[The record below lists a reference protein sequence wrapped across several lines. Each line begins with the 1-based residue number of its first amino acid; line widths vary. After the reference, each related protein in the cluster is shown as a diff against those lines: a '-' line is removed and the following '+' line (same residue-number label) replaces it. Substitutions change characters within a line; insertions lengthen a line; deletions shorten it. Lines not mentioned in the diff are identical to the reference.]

1 MKFRIFVM
9 IFFCSILVLAFVKN
23 SNYKSN
29 ENGCAGSNCHNYL
42 PGFIR
47 LENQENLKLKVLPD
61 FKVKNTAISAE
72 LLNDQGQIVDFQ
84 ETTYQKQ
91 FVLNAPRPG
100 RYQVLVGYQMS
111 RLYWDSL
118 TIDITNSTISIPT
131 SRYGASTFNFLPV
144 HPRMVQDSAV
154 LRFILPHDSE
164 VEILLY
170 TAAGKLVRRILR
182 ENLSA
187 GMHELGWEAK
197 DDLRRGLPAGKYL
210 CELRSG
216 RKKLV
221 QPVYVKR

>member
-1 MKFRIFVM
+1 MFTL
-9 IFFCSILVLAFVKN
+9 IFFCSLLVLALVKN
-23 SNYKSN
+23 NNYKSN

-47 LENQENLKLKVLPD
+47 LENQENLRLKVLPD

-72 LLNDQGQIVDFQ
+72 LLNEQGQIVDFQ

-100 RYQVLVGYQMS
+100 RYKVLVGYQMS

-118 TIDITNSTISIPT
+118 TVDLTNSIISIPT
-131 SRYGASTFNFLPV
+131 SRYGASTFDFFPV
-144 HPRMVQDSAV
+144 HPRAVQDSAV

-170 TAAGKLVRRILR
+170 TTAGKLVQQIFKG
-182 ENLSA
+182 NLGA
-187 GMHELGWEAK
+187 GIHELGWEAK
-197 DDLRRGLPAGKYL
+197 DDLRHDLPAGKYL

-216 RKKLV
+216 SKKLV
-221 QPVYVKR
+221 RPVYVQR

>member
-1 MKFRIFVM
+1 MRFGIFV
-9 IFFCSILVLAFVKN
+9 FSFLCSILLLAFVT
-23 SNYKSN
+23 SNNHKSS
-29 ENGCAGSNCHNYL
+29 ETGCAGSKCHQYL

-47 LENQENLKLKVLPD
+47 LENVENLKLKVVPD

-91 FVLNAPRPG
+91 FVLNAPRAG
-100 RYQVLVGYQMS
+100 RYKVLVGYQMS

-118 TIDITNSTISIPT
+118 TVDVTNSTISIPT
-131 SRYGASTFNFLPV
+131 PRYGTSTFDFFPV
-144 HPRMVQDSAV
+144 HPRTVQDSAV

-170 TAAGKLVRRILR
+170 TAAGKLVRRILK